1 MNIID
6 GSQKKSIR
14 ILEILITTIGWL
26 IMLYYII
33 ITLFSI
39 AFSLLLSKVFLSLNL
54 SDFYNKL
61 FTSKAII
68 TTIHTF
74 IITIVIAGS
83 DFILIFFWGRYNYK
97 RYSHLRRRKFPKNV
111 TKDEVE
117 HYFNLPSSTIEQMQN
132 DKIIIL
138 EKTIV

>member
-6 GSQKKSIR
+6 GLQKKSIR
-14 ILEILITTIGWL
+14 IFEILITTIGWL

-33 ITLFSI
+33 KTLFSI
-39 AFSLLLSKVFLSLNL
+39 AFWLLLSKVFLSLNL

-61 FTSKAII
+61 FTLSDVI

-74 IITIVIAGS
+74 IITLVIASSGL
-83 DFILIFFWGRYNYK
+83 ILMYFWGRYNYK
-97 RYSHLRRRKFPKNV
+97 RYAYLRRRKFPKDV
-111 TKDEVE
+111 TKYEIE
-117 HYFNLPSSTIEQMQN
+117 RYFNLPSSTIEKMQN

>member
-6 GSQKKSIR
+6 GLQKKSIK

-33 ITLFSI
+33 QTLVSI
-39 AFSLLLSKVFLSLNL
+39 VLFSLLYTVLWSLNL
-54 SDFYNKL
+54 SNFYSKL
-61 FTSKAII
+61 SSLGDIIAII
-68 TTIHTF
+68 HIF

-83 DFILIFFWGRYNYK
+83 CFILMYFWGRYNYK
-97 RYSHLRRRKFPKNV
+97 RYAHLRRRKFPKDV
-111 TKDEVE
+111 IQEE
-117 HYFNLPSSTIEQMQN
+117 IEIYFNLPSVLVKKMQN

-138 EKTIV
+138 ENTIV

>member
-6 GSQKKSIR
+6 GLQKKSIR

-33 ITLFSI
+33 QTLLSI
-39 AFSLLLSKVFLSLNL
+39 VFWSLLYIVFWSLNL
-54 SDFYNKL
+54 SNFYKKL
-61 FTSKAII
+61 FTLGDVS
-68 TTIHTF
+68 TTMHTF
-74 IITIVIAGS
+74 IITIVIAS
-83 DFILIFFWGRYNYK
+83 SSFILMYFWGRYNHK
-97 RYSHLRRRKFPKNV
+97 RYAHLRRRKFPKAV
-111 TKDEVE
+111 TNDEIE
-117 HYFNLPSSTIEQMQN
+117 RYFNLPSSTIEKMQN